1 LARQGYRIHLNN
13 YGVVLMRRDAQDATP
28 AEYLW
33 LDARG
38 KNFARRLAEA
48 QEAGA
53 VYRMTSPDGERDEA
67 RLVFER
73 PLAGGGRRRDYKM
86 FRIDLRFA
94 ENVAERRV
102 SVGASPQTR
111 AAVADVG
118 RLLQEGYVVR
128 DLFWADAAHLLLE
141 RTR

>member
-1 LARQGYRIHLNN
+1 
-13 YGVVLMRRDAQDATP
+13 MRRDTPDATP

-33 LDARG
+33 LDAKE
-38 KNFARRLAEA
+38 KNFARRFAEA

-53 VYRMTSPDGERDEA
+53 VYRMTSPDGGRDEA

-73 PLAGGGRRRDYKM
+73 PLAGDGRRRDYRM
-86 FRIDLRFA
+86 FRIDLRFS
-94 ENVAERRV
+94 ENAAERKV
-102 SVGASPQTR
+102 SVVVPPETQ

-118 RLLQEGYVVR
+118 RLLREGYVVR
-128 DLFWADAAHLLLE
+128 DLFWTDAAYLLLE